1 MKSSEAGRARPGALK
16 DLELLI
22 RSRYGAV
29 HLDTL
34 EEDRAEALL
43 LHAADALGL
52 PFFSW
57 SRTKGLRRLDG
68 AAAEQAKRGP
78 GGGMVYGSMDPA
90 AALGHVECSK
100 LAALY
105 QFQGLGAY
113 LEDKVVSGRLKDA
126 AQSLTKASGC
136 IIITGAIEV
145 LPEGLRP
152 VLASLKLAPP
162 GPKEYRSLLGRIL
175 RDVSRSMRV
184 RMELTAKDLQRL
196 LANLRGLTLLEA
208 EKVLT
213 KAVVEDGHLGVED
226 ITKVI
231 EAKKAIVEREGLL
244 EYYPSQEPLDSIAGM
259 AGLKDWLAK
268 RRGIITEP
276 ERAAEYG
283 LGFPKGVLLL
293 GVQGCGKS
301 LFAKAVSA
309 EWGLPLLKLDP
320 SNLYNK
326 YVGESEKNFA
336 RAVRIAERLAPVV
349 LWIDEIEKAFAQ
361 SGSTDDGISQR
372 ILGSFLSW
380 LQERKGDVFVVATA
394 NDIARLP
401 PEFIRKGRFDEIFF
415 VDLPSVPAREA
426 ILGIHLSKRGQKP
439 GHFDL
444 PALVRATEGFS
455 GAEIEQV
462 VVAALYTAFASGS
475 RLDTG
480 LLLQEASKTF
490 PLSKTMRE
498 KVGALREWART
509 RTVPAD

>member
-1 MKSSEAGRARPGALK
+1 
-16 DLELLI
+16 
-22 RSRYGAV
+22 
-29 HLDTL
+29 
-34 EEDRAEALL
+34 
-43 LHAADALGL
+43 
-52 PFFSW
+52 
-57 SRTKGLRRLDG
+57 
-68 AAAEQAKRGP
+68 
-78 GGGMVYGSMDPA
+78 
-90 AALGHVECSK
+90 
-100 LAALY
+100 
-105 QFQGLGAY
+105 
-113 LEDKVVSGRLKDA
+113 
-126 AQSLTKASGC
+126 GC
-136 IIITGAIEV
+136 IVITGALEV

-162 GPKEYRSLLGRIL
+162 DAKEYRSLLGRIL

-184 RMELTAKDLQRL
+184 RMALPAKDLQRL

-213 KAVVEDGHLGVED
+213 KAVVEDGLLDVEA

-415 VDLPSVPAREA
+415 VDLPSAPAREA

-439 GHFDL
+439 GLFDL
-444 PALVRATEGFS
+444 PALARATEGFS

-480 LLLQEASKTF
+480 QLLREASKTF

-498 KVGALREWART
+498 KVEALREWA
-509 RTVPAD
+509 